1 MYLQQVALVAA
12 LVQTDTALGKLDEV
26 ILRLIQLEHLH
37 VAALVNRACVKQ
49 ELVRRDAEQRL
60 GHFAHLFLIK
70 VLQILRCKQHG
81 GFLFAHTLEAVTDVL
96 NGRGIGQ
103 PDIQLVQC
111 CYGIADRQ
119 KLIRHEGQH
128 IEQHSVADIFSGTQ
142 HSLDA
147 ENEEAVGG
155 NIGMSIEELCISALA
170 HGMQSQQHFLQEL
183 FRIEQMSVW
192 IVAFEFFF
200 DQVIEVREDRIV
212 FRSHAAEVAS
222 LRDSP
227 FRIELG
233 HHNLNG
239 VDVGIAEILIGSEE
253 VLEKGNML
261 CQQSAFAEG
270 FRRCRIVWVT
280 AIIPA
285 FRLQYIDDV
294 LSRHEVGK
302 AAAHG
307 LAHFLLLMLG
317 IQRDNG
323 LSGLQQIED

>member
-1 MYLQQVALVAA
+1 
-12 LVQTDTALGKLDEV
+12 
-26 ILRLIQLEHLH
+26 
-37 VAALVNRACVKQ
+37 
-49 ELVRRDAEQRL
+49 
-60 GHFAHLFLIK
+60 
-70 VLQILRCKQHG
+70 
-81 GFLFAHTLEAVTDVL
+81 
-96 NGRGIGQ
+96 
-103 PDIQLVQC
+103 
-111 CYGIADRQ
+111 
-119 KLIRHEGQH
+119 
-128 IEQHSVADIFSGTQ
+128 
-142 HSLDA
+142 
-147 ENEEAVGG
+147 
-155 NIGMSIEELCISALA
+155 MSIEELCISALA

-183 FRIEQMSVW
+183 FRIEQMNVW

-270 FRRCRIVWVT
+270 FRRCRIVRVT

>member
-1 MYLQQVALVAA
+1 M
-12 LVQTDTALGKLDEV
+12 G
-26 ILRLIQLEHLH
+26 
-37 VAALVNRACVKQ
+37 
-49 ELVRRDAEQRL
+49 
-60 GHFAHLFLIK
+60 
-70 VLQILRCKQHG
+70 
-81 GFLFAHTLEAVTDVL
+81 
-96 NGRGIGQ
+96 
-103 PDIQLVQC
+103 
-111 CYGIADRQ
+111 
-119 KLIRHEGQH
+119 
-128 IEQHSVADIFSGTQ
+128 
-142 HSLDA
+142 
-147 ENEEAVGG
+147 VG
-155 NIGMSIEELCISALA
+155 
-170 HGMQSQQHFLQEL
+170 
-183 FRIEQMSVW
+183 

-200 DQVIEVREDRIV
+200 DQVIEVRKDRIV

-270 FRRCRIVWVT
+270 FRRCRIVRVT

-285 FRLQYIDDV
+285 FRLQCIDDV

>member
-1 MYLQQVALVAA
+1 M
-12 LVQTDTALGKLDEV
+12 
-26 ILRLIQLEHLH
+26 
-37 VAALVNRACVKQ
+37 
-49 ELVRRDAEQRL
+49 RRDAEQRL

-70 VLQILRCKQHG
+70 VLQILRCQQHG

-147 ENEEAVGG
+147 ENEEAAGG

-233 HHNLNG
+233 
-239 VDVGIAEILIGSEE
+239 
-253 VLEKGNML
+253 
-261 CQQSAFAEG
+261 
-270 FRRCRIVWVT
+270 T
-280 AIIPA
+280 P
-285 FRLQYIDDV
+285 
-294 LSRHEVGK
+294 
-302 AAAHG
+302 
-307 LAHFLLLMLG
+307 
-317 IQRDNG
+317 
-323 LSGLQQIED
+323 

>member
-1 MYLQQVALVAA
+1 M
-12 LVQTDTALGKLDEV
+12 
-26 ILRLIQLEHLH
+26 
-37 VAALVNRACVKQ
+37 
-49 ELVRRDAEQRL
+49 RRDAEQRL

-70 VLQILRCKQHG
+70 VLQILRCQQHG
-81 GFLFAHTLEAVTDVL
+81 GFLFAHTLEAVADVL

-103 PDIQLVQC
+103 PDIQFVQC
-111 CYGIADRQ
+111 RHGIADRQ

-128 IEQHSVADIFSGTQ
+128 IEQHRVADIFSGTQ

-147 ENEEAVGG
+147 ENEEAAGG

-183 FRIEQMSVW
+183 FRIEQMGVG

-200 DQVIEVREDRIV
+200 DQVIEIREDRIV

-270 FRRCRIVWVT
+270 FRRCRIVRVT